1 MSLLER
7 LNQDMKL
14 YMKNREKDKLTVVR
28 MVKASLQMKQLSLRK
43 TV

>member
-14 YMKNREKDKLTVVR
+14 YMKNREKDKL
-28 MVKASLQMKQLSLRK
+28 
-43 TV
+43 

>member
-14 YMKNREKDKLTVVR
+14 YMKSREK
-28 MVKASLQMKQLSLRK
+28 S
-43 TV
+43 

>member
-14 YMKNREKDKLTVVR
+14 YMKSREKDKLTVVR
-28 MVKASLQMKQLSLRK
+28 MLHFKTKQLSLRK

>member
-14 YMKNREKDKLTVVR
+14 YMKNREERQTDCR
-28 MVKASLQMKQLSLRK
+28 SNG
-43 TV
+43 